1 MNQLIAHEIFGVVG
15 EIKECCDIPMPST
28 TAAVCAFWATID
40 LAVLCGLI

>member
-28 TAAVCAFWATID
+28 AAAVRATIYID
-40 LAVLCGLI
+40 QYAD